1 MAGMAE
7 PDRAQGVPSAPPP
20 ASDEIS
26 LRELYLVLRRRAVW
40 IVLAAVVAGGV
51 AAAVMALR
59 PGVYL
64 AEASAVVARTPVS
77 VAGESGLQFRP
88 ELDVTFETYSTLA
101 FSRGVLEN
109 VLDAVP
115 EADLTLAQARS
126 VLALE
131 RLAGS
136 ANQSSALLA
145 VAHRAEATDA
155 EVAAALASRWA
166 TATIATVRAL
176 LTENLDSVEAIT
188 SRELIAARAALEEAE
203 TALLEYRVA
212 NELEADPQRLVSARQ
227 RYAAL
232 VARGDELGRTIGAR
246 DAELASL
253 QARGDA
259 TATVILSDAPD
270 VVLSV
275 AGAVWTLE
283 ARLAAN
289 RAELAQLAVQQ
300 ASVDEELTR
309 LSAAV
314 ARFETTVAGLERAV
328 LRADAEVASLAAIE
342 PTVAYV
348 AQLAPAGARVLSD
361 AAVPAMPEG
370 RSTLLVALL
379 AAVVVGFAGVV
390 VALLAEAV
398 RDPAA

>member
-1 MAGMAE
+1 MAE

-40 IVLAAVVAGGV
+40 IVLAALVAGGI

-59 PGVYL
+59 PSVYV

-101 FSRGVLEN
+101 FSRGVLEE
-109 VLDAVP
+109 VLEAVP
-115 EADLTLAQARS
+115 KAGLTLGQARS
-126 VLALE
+126 ALTLE

-136 ANQSSALLA
+136 ANQPSSLLA
-145 VAHRAEATDA
+145 VAHRAQGSDGT
-155 EVAAALASRWA
+155 VAAALATRWA
-166 TATIATVRAL
+166 AATIGTVRAL
-176 LTENLDSVEAIT
+176 LTENLDSVETIT
-188 SRELIAARAALEEAE
+188 GRELIASRAALDAAE
-203 TALLEYRVA
+203 TALVAYREA
-212 NELEADPQRLVSARQ
+212 NEAEADPLRLESLRERSAIL
-227 RYAAL
+227 A
-232 VARGDELGRTIGAR
+232 ARGDELTRMIGSR
-246 DAELASL
+246 EAELASL

-259 TATVILSDAPD
+259 TATVVLNDAPD

-275 AGAVWTLE
+275 AGAVWALE
-283 ARLAAN
+283 AQVAGN
-289 RAELAQLAVQQ
+289 RAELAQLAAQQ
-300 ASVDEELTR
+300 TALHEEIAR
-309 LSAAV
+309 SSAVV
-314 ARFETTVAGLERAV
+314 ARVETTVAGLERAV
-328 LRADAEVASLAAIE
+328 LRADAEVAALAAIE